1 MNRLP
6 ARCPICNGAD
16 LTITGF
22 YCRNCDTRVEGR
34 FVTESPFAGL
44 DPEQLA
50 FVETF
55 VRCEGKFNRMEAEL
69 GMSYPTLRSRLHEI
83 IRTLGYEPGRDEP
96 SPLPERERRRILEA
110 LEAGE
115 IDYQEAMR
123 LLGEE

>member
-1 MNRLP
+1 MNPLP
-6 ARCPICNGAD
+6 NRCPICNAED
-16 LTITGF
+16 LIVTGF
-22 YCRNCDTRVEGR
+22 FCRQCDTRIEGR
-34 FVTESPFAGL
+34 FVAEHPFTAL
-44 DPEQLA
+44 SAEQLA

-83 IRTLGYEPGRDEP
+83 ILALGYEPGRDEP
-96 SPLPERERRRILEA
+96 SPLPERERRRILES

-123 LLGEE
+123 LLGDA